1 MIPSLIWKF
10 VGGWANHLCKVI
22 NQEIIERVMDY
33 HGSKSITGLNVPQ
46 VANKLVIV
54 KEQRVDGSCIESN
67 TFLSVCSI

>member
-1 MIPSLIWKF
+1 
-10 VGGWANHLCKVI
+10 
-22 NQEIIERVMDY
+22 MDY

-67 TFLSVCSI
+67 TFLSDHKNVSMLSQYCD